1 MFKIAICD
9 DLIKHSFKME
19 ELIDM
24 AFSFYGEVVDIDV
37 YEKPQ
42 SLLTKISSENYN
54 IVFLDIEMPSM
65 NGLELARKIRDYDKS
80 IYIIFI
86 TNYTKYTLES
96 FEVQPFRFLLK
107 PIDKPAIFKLV
118 NNLILDSKENNQFLT
133 LRNKSGLYNFK
144 YSDIMF
150 LTSELGRKIKV
161 VTASGEEDF
170 YGKIST
176 IESELSSND
185 FVKINQNTI
194 INFNFVY
201 KFSASNIVLDND
213 MKFTVSRSKIEEVKA
228 KYSSF
233 LKGKVML

>member
-233 LKGKVML
+233 LKDLL